1 MCADPLGKVSWQV
14 YIIYILRDFG
24 FVYTMLQKLGM

>member
-1 MCADPLGKVSWQV
+1 MCTDTLEQVSWQV

-24 FVYTMLQKLGM
+24 FVYTMLQRLGM